1 MSNQPSPKTLL
12 PWHESLDPREALR
25 QSDPTV
31 FDIIERE
38 RRRQQDHIELIASEN
53 YVSEAVLAAMGS
65 VFTNKYAE
73 GLPGARYYGGC
84 EFADQIEQLA
94 IDRAKQ
100 LFGAE
105 HANVQPHAGSP
116 ANEAAYMAVLKPGD
130 RVLGMKLDH
139 GGHLSHGARFNVS
152 GKTYEFHA
160 YGVERETEMLN
171 YDTIRELA
179 LEVRPRM
186 ILVGASAYPRKI
198 EFEPIRAIADEV
210 DAILMMDMAHIA
222 GLVAAKLHPDPV
234 PYCDLV
240 TSTTHKTLRGARGGL
255 ILSKTEL
262 ARKVDK
268 AVFPGLQGGPLLHQ
282 IAGKAVA
289 FGEALRP
296 EFTAYAQAIID
307 NMQAMADELKA
318 NGLRLVSGGTDNH
331 LVLVDVTPFGIGGGV
346 AEDALG
352 RAGITVNKNLLPYD
366 ERKPNDPSG
375 IRLGSPAM
383 TTRGLGV
390 EEFRQMTRW
399 MVEILRAPEDQE
411 LGRRIAGEVKAMLT
425 DFPVPA

>member
-1 MSNQPSPKTLL
+1 MSNQPPLKTLL
-12 PWHESLDPREALR
+12 PWHESPDPREALR

-198 EFEPIRAIADEV
+198 EFEPLRAIADEV

-255 ILSKTEL
+255 ILSKAEL

>member
-1 MSNQPSPKTLL
+1 MQNPTSSQTLT
-12 PWHESLDPREALR
+12 PWHQSPDPRVALQ
-25 QSDPTV
+25 QSDQTV
-31 FDIIERE
+31 FNIIERE
-38 RRRQQDHIELIASEN
+38 RQRQQDHIELIASEN
-53 YVSEAVLAAMGS
+53 YVSEAVLAAAGS

-84 EFADQIEQLA
+84 EFADELEQLT
-94 IDRAKQ
+94 IDRVKQ

-152 GKTYEFHA
+152 GKTYDFHA
-160 YGVERETEMLN
+160 YGVDRETEMLD
-171 YDTIRELA
+171 YDVIRDLA

-186 ILVGASAYPRKI
+186 ILVGASAYPRQI
-198 EFEPIRAIADEV
+198 DSEPLRAIADEV
-210 DAILMMDMAHIA
+210 DAYLMFDMAHIA
-222 GLVAAKLHPDPV
+222 GLVAANLHPDPV

-255 ILSKTEL
+255 ILSKAAL

-289 FGEALRP
+289 FGEALQP
-296 EFTAYAQAIID
+296 EFKTYAQAIID
-307 NMQAMADELKA
+307 NMQAMADELIA

-352 RAGITVNKNLLPYD
+352 RAGITVNKNLIPYD
-366 ERKPNDPSG
+366 KRKPNDPSG
-375 IRLGSPAM
+375 VRLGSPAM
-383 TTRGLGV
+383 TTRGLGAG
-390 EEFRQMTRW
+390 EFRQMTRW
-399 MVEILRAPEDQE
+399 MVEVLRSPEDQK
-411 LGRRIAGEVKAMLT
+411 LAGRIAEEVKTMLA

>member
-1 MSNQPSPKTLL
+1 MSNPTSYPLT
-12 PWHESLDPREALR
+12 PWHEAPDPRDVLR
-25 QSDPTV
+25 QSDPQV
-31 FDIIERE
+31 FGIIELE
-38 RRRQQDHIELIASEN
+38 RQRQQDHIELIASEN
-53 YVSEAVLAAMGS
+53 YVSKAVLAATGS

-84 EFADQIEQLA
+84 EFADQLEQLA
-94 IDRAKQ
+94 IDRVKQ

-116 ANEAAYMAVLKPGD
+116 ANEAAYMSVLKPGD

-160 YGVERETEMLN
+160 YGVDRETEMLD
-171 YDTIRELA
+171 YDNIRQLA
-179 LEVRPRM
+179 LEVQPRM
-186 ILVGASAYPRKI
+186 LLAGASAYPRNI
-198 EFEPIRAIADEV
+198 EFEPLRAIADEV
-210 DAILMMDMAHIA
+210 GAILMMDMAHIA
-222 GLVAAKLHPDPV
+222 GLVATKLHPDPI

-240 TSTTHKTLRGARGGL
+240 TSTTHKTLRGTRGGI
-255 ILSKTEL
+255 ILCKAEL

-289 FGEALRP
+289 FEEALQP
-296 EFTAYAQAIID
+296 DFTRYGQAILD
-307 NMQAMADELKA
+307 NMQAMADELLA

-331 LVLVDVTPFGIGGGV
+331 LVLVDVTPFGIGGSM

-352 RAGITVNKNLLPYD
+352 RAGITVNKNLIPYD
-366 ERKPNDPSG
+366 QRTPNDPSG

-383 TTRGLGV
+383 TTRGLGT

-399 MVEILRAPEDQE
+399 MVDILRSPEDEE
-411 LGRRIAGEVKAMLT
+411 LGQRIAGEVKAMLV
-425 DFPVPA
+425 DYPVPA